1 MTQCFG
7 MELGYLTHR
16 VDDMSSHD
24 LESLLL
30 ELTNLRIP
38 EACSKDFRLLFSF
51 FGHGNAEQ
59 ICLSDCNFNRS
70 PIIERLQKMSRTLV
84 KIILFDCCRTDSFP
98 VTMSKPIPETQ
109 KLRDMPGIGRT
120 TNWEMKSYSPR
131 AERVNTL
138 VIYATDPQCKAYYSC
153 SEGCGLVTHHFTR
166 LASSLDKPLLTMLTE
181 VRKEVDKA
189 IQQQEPFA
197 DISQVLNY
205 NERIMGAADINLLA
219 ESKGSSKYI
228 LYGLKIMSHTE

>member
-7 MELGYLTHR
+7 MELGYLTHK
-16 VDDMSSHD
+16 VDDMSSHS
-24 LESLLL
+24 LQSLLL

-51 FGHGNAEQ
+51 FGHGNAEE
-59 ICLSDCNFNRS
+59 ICLSDGNVKRL
-70 PIIERLQKMSRTLV
+70 PIIETLQKMSRVLI
-84 KIILFDCCRTDSFP
+84 KIILFDCCRTDPFP

-109 KLRDMPGIGRT
+109 KLRDMGGGT

-138 VIYATDPQCKAYYSC
+138 VIYATDLQCKAYYSYLK
-153 SEGCGLVTHHFTR
+153 GCGLVTYHFTE
-166 LASSLDKPLLTMLTE
+166 LASTLDKPLLAMLSE
-181 VRKEVDKA
+181 VRKEVDMA
-189 IQQQEPFA
+189 TQQEEPFRA
-197 DISQVLNY
+197 NISQVLDY

-228 LYGLKIMSHTE
+228 